1 MVNNQSTF
9 DPERRIAML
18 IDGDNA
24 QHSLLKQMFEE
35 ASRYGD
41 VTIRRAY
48 GDWTEPNLANWRPV
62 MLAHAIQPIQ
72 QWRYTI
78 GKNATDSALI
88 IDAMDIL
95 YSGTV
100 QGFCV
105 VSSDSDYTRLC
116 TRIRESGLF
125 VMGIGREKTPEAFIN
140 ACNVFVYVE
149 NLIQSDEIKEPDAVN
164 TTATVK
170 KADEAKTPAVVKAP
184 AKAKPGTTAKTPT
197 KSKQADS
204 QKGLLN
210 LLRRAFDIAVQDDEG
225 WVHLGPLGSALQR
238 IEPSFDSRTYGFK
251 SLSLLIKS
259 MPKQVEVK
267 GAKKTGASTIY
278 ARMKDVYEN

>member
-1 MVNNQSTF
+1 MNNQSTF
-9 DPERRIAML
+9 NPERRIAML

-35 ASRYGD
+35 ASRYGE

-72 QWRYTI
+72 QWRYTT

-105 VSSDSDYTRLC
+105 ISSDSDYTRLC

-149 NLIQSDEIKEPDAVN
+149 NLIQSDELKETEEVK
-164 TTATVK
+164 TATTVK
-170 KADEAKTPAVVKAP
+170 KTNGAKTPPIIKAP
-184 AKAKPGTTAKTPT
+184 AKAKANITVKTSSKV
-197 KSKQADS
+197 KSDAS
-204 QKGLLN
+204 QKDLLN
-210 LLRRAFDIAVQDDEG
+210 LLRRAFDIAVQDDDG
-225 WVHLGPLGSALQR
+225 WVHLGALGNALQR

-267 GAKKTGASTIY
+267 GAKKTGTSTIY
-278 ARMKDVYEN
+278 VRMKDVQG

>member
-1 MVNNQSTF
+1 MPDQRS
-9 DPERRIAML
+9 PERRIAML

-35 ASRYGD
+35 ASRYGE

-72 QWRYTI
+72 QWRYTT

-95 YSGTV
+95 FSGTV

-105 VSSDSDYTRLC
+105 ISSDSDYTRLC

-125 VMGIGREKTPEAFIN
+125 VMGIGREKTPDAFIN

-149 NLIQSDEIKEPDAVN
+149 NLIQSDEIKEPDEVK
-164 TTATVK
+164 TATTVK
-170 KADEAKTPAVVKAP
+170 KANEVKTPAVVKAS
-184 AKAKPGTTAKTPT
+184 AKAKANITVKTPA
-197 KSKQADS
+197 KVKPNAS
-204 QKGLLN
+204 QKVLLN
-210 LLRRAFDIAVQDDEG
+210 LLRRAFDIAVQDDDG

-259 MPKQVEVK
+259 MPKYVEFK
-267 GAKKTGASTIY
+267 GAKKTGTSTIY
-278 ARMKDVYEN
+278 VRMKDE